1 MSARRNDC
9 HFRMC
14 VLTSCFCVRHST
26 QFQERLERI
35 FRFRCFADQ
44 LTFHLLMLL
53 VCFHFIVKQQ
63 QKLSSLFTQKTIIEV
78 EPGKHEDGLDK
89 DHSEA

>member
-1 MSARRNDC
+1 
-9 HFRMC
+9 MC
-14 VLTSCFCVRHST
+14 AYKLFLCQAFHT
-26 QFQERLERI
+26 I
-35 FRFRCFADQ
+35 RFRCFADQ

-63 QKLSSLFTQKTIIEV
+63 QKLSSLFTQKAIEV
-78 EPGKHEDGLDK
+78 EPEKHEDGLDK